1 MKSCTLAPATA
12 AGLNPPQ
19 FSLPHSP
26 VANAHVTVLRLV
38 GITFNNGVSAPV
50 TAVLITLVFQFRLI
64 VMSLYGLKM
73 NPLAVP
79 PPAPP
84 PPVPPTR
91 PPPPVSPAPPAGSRS
106 RNRRPAR
113 SPAGR
118 CRRRRYGSRDR
129 RPGSTSS

>member
-12 AGLNPPQ
+12 AALNPPQ

-26 VANAHVTVLRLV
+26 VANAHVTVSRLV

-79 PPAPP
+79 PPVPPPP
-84 PPVPPTR
+84 PPVPPT
-91 PPPPVSPAPPAGSRS
+91 PPPGPPPAPAGSR
-106 RNRRPAR
+106 
-113 SPAGR
+113 AGTGAER
-118 CRRRRYGSRDR
+118 GPRLAAAGAAIVGRGIVALG
-129 RPGSTSS
+129 PP

>member
-26 VANAHVTVLRLV
+26 LAQAHVTVFRLV

-79 PPAPP
+79 PPVPPPP
-84 PPVPPTR
+84 PPVPEPEQAPR
-91 PPPPVSPAPPAGSRS
+91 GVHGWPLPAPPLWVAGSS
-106 RNRRPAR
+106 LWVHQFAW
-113 SPAGR
+113 
-118 CRRRRYGSRDR
+118 
-129 RPGSTSS
+129 